1 MTIQKQRLLAL
12 IEYVQQSA
20 RMRTRIVS
28 NVTDHGRFLLLEQQL
43 AGMEGIRTNDA
54 GVDGSDEL
62 WLSIPRPPGPELPP
76 RPE

>member
-28 NVTDHGRFLLLEQQL
+28 NVTDLYSR
-43 AGMEGIRTNDA
+43 
-54 GVDGSDEL
+54 VSSDESFRREECDRVGL
-62 WLSIPRPPGPELPP
+62 GFSLPR
-76 RPE
+76 